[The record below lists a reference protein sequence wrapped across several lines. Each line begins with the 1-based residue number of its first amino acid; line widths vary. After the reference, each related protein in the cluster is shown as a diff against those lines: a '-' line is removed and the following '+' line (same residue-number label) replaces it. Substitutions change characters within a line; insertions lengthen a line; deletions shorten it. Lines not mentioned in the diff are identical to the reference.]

1 MCEAK
6 ISGLFKICHRKQPNT
21 VVVVEVVTFEQ
32 KYSLYKINSQETA
45 EAFILLT
52 YFTFSLLSFSQSLL
66 SFDSNE
72 TCYAFR
78 TCTRKAFTKLLH
90 FGVHYI
96 KKYNILTKKTLT
108 MEIKYFIIH
117 GNTLFGVRKI

>member
-6 ISGLFKICHRKQPNT
+6 ISGLFKICHHKQPNT
-21 VVVVEVVTFEQ
+21 VVVVVVVTFEQ
-32 KYSLYKINSQETA
+32 KNSLYKINSQETA

-52 YFTFSLLSFSQSLL
+52 YFTFSLLSLFQSLL

-78 TCTRKAFTKLLH
+78 TCTRKHLQNCYFLAYTTL
-90 FGVHYI
+90 G
-96 KKYNILTKKTLT
+96 NIITSIEKILP
-108 MEIKYFIIH
+108 
-117 GNTLFGVRKI
+117 RK